1 MFIHK
6 NFENLE
12 KIASENSNNYISAK
26 PFPSIMFDNFFEAD
40 LLNKI
45 LEDFPKN
52 INKIGNEYNNKAEK
66 KLSLNDAEKLS
77 ATTNNFINYLI

>member
-1 MFIHK
+1 MSHMFIHK

-12 KIASENSNNYISAK
+12 KIASENSSNYISAK
-26 PFPSIMFDNFFEAD
+26 PFPSIVFDNFFEAE

-52 INKIGNEYNNKAEK
+52 IDKIGNEYNNKAEK
-66 KLSLNDAEKLS
+66 N
-77 ATTNNFINYLI
+77 

>member
-1 MFIHK
+1 MSHMFIHK

-26 PFPSIMFDNFFEAD
+26 PFSSIMFDNFFEAD

-45 LEDFPKN
+45 LEDFLKILIKLAMSIIIKLKKN
-52 INKIGNEYNNKAEK
+52 
-66 KLSLNDAEKLS
+66 
-77 ATTNNFINYLI
+77 